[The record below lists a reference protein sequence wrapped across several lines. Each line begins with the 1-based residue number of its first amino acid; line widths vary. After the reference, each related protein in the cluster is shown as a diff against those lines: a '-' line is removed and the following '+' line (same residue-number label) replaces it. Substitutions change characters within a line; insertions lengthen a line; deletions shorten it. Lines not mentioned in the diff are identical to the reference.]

1 MINSKY
7 FVKTPSIL
15 KPIMGDMLWSV
26 DSEKKELFLTFD
38 DGPTSR
44 VTESVLD
51 ILSSFGAKATFFC
64 LGKNVEQFPEIY
76 KRIIDEGHVVGN
88 HTYDHPNGWKTNDS
102 SYFSNVKNCS
112 ELVDSKLF
120 RPPYGKI
127 SRSQHKFLK
136 EDYTIVMWDVLSG
149 DFDLSITP
157 EKCLG
162 NVISNSSKGS
172 IIVMHDSLK
181 AEKNLRYS
189 LPRILDHFTNEGF
202 SFNGINK
209 NTESQV
215 KQ

>member
-1 MINSKY
+1 MINKQY

-15 KPIMGDMLWSV
+15 KPIMGDMLWNI
-26 DSEKKELFLTFD
+26 DSETKELFLTFD
-38 DGPTSR
+38 DGPTPR
-44 VTESVLD
+44 LTEWVLD
-51 ILSSFGAKATFFC
+51 ILSSFEAKATFFC

-76 KRIIDEGHVVGN
+76 QRIIDEGHVVGN
-88 HTYDHPNGWKTNDS
+88 HTYDHPNGWKTKDS
-102 SYFSNVKNCS
+102 SYCNNVKQCS

-127 SRSQHKFLK
+127 SRSQHTVLK
-136 EDYTIVMWDVLSG
+136 DDYTIVMWDVLSG

-181 AEKNLRYS
+181 AEKNLRYA
-189 LPRILDHFTNEGF
+189 LPKMLDHFTSDGF
-202 SFNGINK
+202 MFK
-209 NTESQV
+209 NLGQLYGG
-215 KQ
+215 

>member
-76 KRIIDEGHVVGN
+76 KRIIDEGHVV
-88 HTYDHPNGWKTNDS
+88 
-102 SYFSNVKNCS
+102 
-112 ELVDSKLF
+112 
-120 RPPYGKI
+120 
-127 SRSQHKFLK
+127 
-136 EDYTIVMWDVLSG
+136 
-149 DFDLSITP
+149 
-157 EKCLG
+157 
-162 NVISNSSKGS
+162 
-172 IIVMHDSLK
+172 
-181 AEKNLRYS
+181 
-189 LPRILDHFTNEGF
+189 
-202 SFNGINK
+202 
-209 NTESQV
+209 
-215 KQ
+215 